1 MSTAPGRSQTRQ
13 QGEEAPVS
21 AMASQPASLLWSV
34 YEHIAMVL
42 GLSSLAVIC
51 LTWTPL
57 ALALYPVLPTPLGR
71 WLGRQAIMRGF
82 RLYVTI
88 LRTLC
93 ACRFDLS
100 EIDTLRDQGPMV
112 IAANHPSLL
121 DAVLITSRLPDA
133 VCFMK
138 AELMDNPLFGAGAR
152 MARYVRNDHLL
163 TAVQS
168 CRRELAQ
175 GAQIVIFPEG
185 TRTVGY
191 PENPLNAISRSTAL
205 IASRAGVPV
214 QTLIIEFSSPYLGK
228 GWPLWRRP
236 SLPLTCRV
244 RLGKRF
250 DVPRDA
256 RAFTAELEH
265 HFRAELG
272 APPPPAA
279 TSAVA

>member
-1 MSTAPGRSQTRQ
+1 MSTA
-13 QGEEAPVS
+13 
-21 AMASQPASLLWSV
+21 ASRAASPLWSV
-34 YEHIAMVL
+34 YEQLAMVL
-42 GLSSLAVIC
+42 GLGSLAVIC
-51 LTWTPL
+51 LTWTPA
-57 ALALYPVLPTPLGR
+57 ALALYPLLPTPLGR

-82 RLYVTI
+82 RLYVGI

-100 EIDTLRDQGPMV
+100 EIDALRGQGPMV

-163 TAVQS
+163 SAVQS

-191 PENPLNAISRSTAL
+191 PETPLNTLSRSTAL

-256 RAFTAELEH
+256 RAFTAELDA

-272 APPPPAA
+272 AELIPSASSSAA
-279 TSAVA
+279 A

>member
-1 MSTAPGRSQTRQ
+1 MSTAPGRSRTGPQEEDMPVTASATRP
-13 QGEEAPVS
+13 G
-21 AMASQPASLLWSV
+21 SLLWSV
-34 YEHIAMVL
+34 YEHVAMVL
-42 GLSSLAVIC
+42 GLSSLAVVC

-57 ALALYPVLPTPLGR
+57 AIALYPVLPTPLGR

-82 RLYVTI
+82 RIYVGI

-100 EIDTLRDQGPMV
+100 EIDALRGQGPMV

-121 DAVLITSRLPDA
+121 DAVLIASRLPDA

-138 AELMDNPLFGAGAR
+138 ADLMDNPLFGAGAR

-163 TAVQS
+163 SAVQS

-191 PENPLNAISRSTAL
+191 PENRLNALSRSTAL

-236 SLPLTCRV
+236 RLPLTCRV

-272 APPPPAA
+272 ASPNPVASSAA
-279 TSAVA
+279 A